1 MDALLSAMR
10 AAEDGDAGGFPLEV
24 ASDPRSLS
32 ELYFS
37 PASPVLSR
45 AAAAALA
52 SAAARA
58 ALIASASAAEAC
70 TSDSTPFAFLPT
82 TYFSVLLL
90 AHYIHKTS
98 NTSNP
103 VRKSIKD
110 SPRHNFAQIYMRAKG
125 MVSPTSTYPCP

>member
-1 MDALLSAMR
+1 MR

-32 ELYFS
+32 EVYFS

-45 AAAAALA
+45 AAAALA

-90 AHYIHKTS
+90 AHYIQKTS
-98 NTSNP
+98 NTSK
-103 VRKSIKD
+103 RYK
-110 SPRHNFAQIYMRAKG
+110 
-125 MVSPTSTYPCP
+125 